1 MHCTTH
7 PTKPPTPVGK
17 RRRRRRPEQYTVYG
31 TNLLVARG
39 RLKKLHVAHD
49 MSIHMRN
56 VPHDC
61 MYFIS

>member
-1 MHCTTH
+1 MHFTAH

-17 RRRRRRPEQYTVYG
+17 RRRRRPEQYG
-31 TNLLVARG
+31 TKLLVARG

-49 MSIHMRN
+49 MSIRMRN